1 GNFNSLVIPFPMT
14 SNFIPTHDE
23 QAGSVPQLDEA
34 IVKDHSVS
42 SMLPEIPIPDLK
54 LDFSDIIGPTSAE
67 EEKVQKRASDVLKLT
82 EKNEKLK
89 AELKAMTDRI
99 EAAERRKIQLTT
111 KEQKIAEELSQES

>member
-1 GNFNSLVIPFPMT
+1 M
-14 SNFIPTHDE
+14 
-23 QAGSVPQLDEA
+23 
-34 IVKDHSVS
+34 
-42 SMLPEIPIPDLK
+42 
-54 LDFSDIIGPTSAE
+54 
-67 EEKVQKRASDVLKLT
+67 LKLT